1 MIKTDR
7 KILLALLYVKDLFA
21 YSCSYLQS
29 WGDHSMHRNV
39 LPWYPGGHAL
49 SKMHGRHLYLQHGH
63 GEGSHKE
70 KLQSKEDSNQVRGC
84 MIPPIKKMPH
94 ENTQDPPHPCL
105 RAIKMPTLPLR
116 ESRQTYKHYI
126 HTPIRQKQTFLSKKL
141 QIYIQIKPRQ

>member
-49 SKMHGRHLYLQHGH
+49 SKMHGRHLYLQHRH

-70 KLQSKEDSNQVRGC
+70 KLTKQGRQQTSQRVQQETGTEGEFRTKTPSHKDQKRQKNWSLSTPKNTSKE
-84 MIPPIKKMPH
+84 
-94 ENTQDPPHPCL
+94 L
-105 RAIKMPTLPLR
+105 
-116 ESRQTYKHYI
+116 
-126 HTPIRQKQTFLSKKL
+126 
-141 QIYIQIKPRQ
+141 